1 MTDDQDVELLHF
13 KHRPVGDMDRTIDRP
28 EVPVAARK
36 SRLPR
41 LFVLSCC
48 LAWSGCAT
56 PPPTVE
62 SNSIGPWPAG
72 GAPGQDDSSASPTP
86 SADAAAAPATAAQQ
100 APASMAPG
108 EMGPLTPAPSTAE
121 ERAAARLAPTR
132 VERVRPYVPEGTE
145 LHGVSLL
152 ATADTPQGPLDALL
166 VRRRS
171 EGGVVATVLVLDAR
185 DALVAELP
193 RARAGGPDTLRVG
206 SLLVPLADRATLEAL
221 DRGEVDLDA
230 ADAVLRLAKLVVRD
244 QLLTAADQGWS
255 AFGENPDP
263 DVLLLGVAPLSALA
277 AGELPAGGPSGVPE
291 TFQVGRALPS
301 SLEGW
306 RTSNGTWQGR
316 VLVEGKDA
324 NGAPIV
330 LVVGVQGRL
339 PS

>member
-1 MTDDQDVELLHF
+1 
-13 KHRPVGDMDRTIDRP
+13 MDRTIDRP
-28 EVPVAARK
+28 EVPVVARK

-41 LFVLSCC
+41 LLVLACC
-48 LAWSGCAT
+48 LAWSSCAT
-56 PPPTVE
+56 PPPTAG
-62 SNSIGPWPAG
+62 SNSIGPWPTG
-72 GAPGQDDSSASPTP
+72 GASRQDGSSASPTP
-86 SADAAAAPATAAQQ
+86 TADAVAAPATAAQE

-108 EMGPLTPAPSTAE
+108 EMARLTPAPSTAD

-132 VERVRPYVPEGTE
+132 VERVRPYLAEGTE

-152 ATADTPQGPLDALL
+152 ATTDTPQGPLDALL
-166 VRRRS
+166 VRKRL

-221 DRGEVDLDA
+221 DRGDVDLDT

-244 QLLTAADQGWS
+244 RLLTAADQGWS
-255 AFGENPDP
+255 AFDENPDP
-263 DVLLLGVAPLSALA
+263 DVLLLGVAPQSALA
-277 AGELPAGGPSGVPE
+277 AGELPLGGPSAVPE
-291 TFQVGRALPS
+291 SFEVGRTLPS

-306 RTSNGTWQGR
+306 RTFNGSWQGR
-316 VLVEGKDA
+316 VLVEAKDA
-324 NGAPIV
+324 DGAPIV

-339 PS
+339 PR